1 MNESCL
7 TRDYLDAKL
16 NGLKG
21 DLTWRMITTALASL
35 AVALSVAFWGWGDLK
50 ADLRALSARIDQHHP

>member
-16 NGLKG
+16 
-21 DLTWRMITTALASL
+21 A
-35 AVALSVAFWGWGDLK
+35 DLK
-50 ADLRALSARIDQHHP
+50 ADLKTDLTWRFIGLMGLQTGILLGAMYFMLTHHKP